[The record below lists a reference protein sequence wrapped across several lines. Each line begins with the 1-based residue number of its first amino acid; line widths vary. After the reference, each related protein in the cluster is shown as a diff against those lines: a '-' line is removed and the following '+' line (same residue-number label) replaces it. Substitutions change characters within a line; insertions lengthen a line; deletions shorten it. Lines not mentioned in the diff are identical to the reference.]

1 MGSSEARIIA
11 TDGSGRILPPGDV
24 GELQI
29 RGPVT
34 MREYLVPPK
43 ATAETFD
50 LDGWPHTGDLVH
62 QDEDGYLY
70 VVDRLKDMV
79 ITGDFNIYPAR

>member
-1 MGSSEARIIA
+1 M
-11 TDGSGRILPPGDV
+11 
-24 GELQI
+24 
-29 RGPVT
+29 
-34 MREYLVPPK
+34 
-43 ATAETFD
+43 
-50 LDGWPHTGDLVH
+50 H